1 MLNRYMLTIFLNPVE
16 WMLIGPGE
24 KRCCRHAAR
33 RQRAAID
40 FKQISDMKVR
50 ELIKL
55 LQEDG
60 WKQVRMRGSHRQF
73 RHPSKRGIITVAGK
87 PSVDIPPGTLTS
99 ILKHA
104 DLKQRGS
111 S

>member
-1 MLNRYMLTIFLNPVE
+1 
-16 WMLIGPGE
+16 
-24 KRCCRHAAR
+24 
-33 RQRAAID
+33 
-40 FKQISDMKVR
+40 MKVR
-50 ELIKL
+50 ELIRR

-60 WKQVRMRGSHRQF
+60 WAKVRMRGSHRQF
-73 RHPSKRGIITVAGK
+73 RHLSKRGIITVAGK
-87 PSVDIPPGTLTS
+87 LGADIPPGTLAA